1 MVKLLFKHEEKNPTH
16 HTVRRVFPTTSLCPE
31 GSRKV
36 RTIQAGPLKLGV
48 FHAAEA
54 IATYRRCE
62 KAWKSPR
69 ASLKRFHFQ
78 GRLLKAPLLPT
89 MPLPHVQ
96 SHQQRCCWGSPCTEE
111 QPHPS
116 AIAVPQVQCS
126 ILDSQQEKEAK
137 TKGVKKVRVSNM
149 TTTALCSHSQR
160 LWLQF
165 KINSNVCCSSNDHNN
180 VIR

>member
-1 MVKLLFKHEEKNPTH
+1 MRGKKTKQKKKTLTL
-16 HTVRRVFPTTSLCPE
+16 RGGCFPPPVCAQRAP
-31 GSRKV
+31 GKV

-48 FHAAEA
+48 FPAAEA

-69 ASLKRFHFQ
+69 ASLKRFRFQ
-78 GRLLKAPLLPT
+78 GRLLKALLLPT
-89 MPLPHVQ
+89 VPLPCAW
-96 SHQQRCCWGSPCTEE
+96 SHQQGCCWGSPCMEE

-116 AIAVPQVQCS
+116 PIAVPRVRHS
-126 ILDSQQEKEAK
+126 ILDSQQEKETK
-137 TKGVKKVRVSNM
+137 TKGMKKVQVSNM

-160 LWLQF
+160 LQLQF